1 MLALTDNNKNAG
13 CRATLLAFLE
23 RIGLHDEAEALSSHA
38 SPTRRISTTCSAP
51 SC

>member
-23 RIGLHDEAEALSSHA
+23 RIGLHDEAEALIA
-38 SPTRRISTTCSAP
+38 REPNAEDLDTCSAP